1 MEQCGLIG
9 SIFSPNASEQEQAF
23 RTTGAYVKLC
33 KHRINRQ
40 VRVSPGKLIGTQQ
53 SGHLM
58 IINTF
63 FTYRFLLNHTLLEI
77 SYTAGWIS
85 KKFR

>member
-63 FTYRFLLNHTLLEI
+63 FYILLFVKSHIVRNQLH
-77 SYTAGWIS
+77 SRMDF
-85 KKFR
+85 KKV

>member
-9 SIFSPNASEQEQAF
+9 SICSHNTSEQEQAF

-63 FTYRFLLNHTLLEI
+63 LHIAFC
-77 SYTAGWIS
+77 
-85 KKFR
+85 